1 MGGSG
6 KIMTA
11 PSGGRRFVAG
21 EIGFS
26 DPEAAREWKKDRA
39 SKRAASLMAELELSA
54 IQRRPV
60 RYEGLTEAQRE
71 EWEKRE
77 DRFARAARKAR
88 RNRTYPIPRK
98 FTWRDVPRIELPG
111 WVILRATRF
120 IGRACDGIV
129 SLLVSPAQAIG
140 QRLER
145 HLEQLDDRNIGPAD
159 LSGLAALKRSSA
171 IWLTQSPN
179 SARQPIPEE
188 TPCEASCLATRD
200 PLPGSDQA
208 ASRSSERA
216 S

>member
-6 KIMTA
+6 KLLTG
-11 PSGGRRFVAG
+11 PSRARRFAAG

-26 DPEAAREWKKDRA
+26 DPEAARAWQRE
-39 SKRAASLMAELELSA
+39 RAA
-54 IQRRPV
+54 RRANM
-60 RYEGLTEAQRE
+60 TEAQRE

-77 DRFARAARKAR
+77 DRFARTAREVR
-88 RNRTYPIPRK
+88 HDRTYPTPRK

-120 IGRACDGIV
+120 IGRACDEIV
-129 SLLVSPAQAIG
+129 SLLVSPASSIG

-188 TPCEASCLATRD
+188 TPCEASCLAMRD
-200 PLPGSDQA
+200 PLLGSDQA